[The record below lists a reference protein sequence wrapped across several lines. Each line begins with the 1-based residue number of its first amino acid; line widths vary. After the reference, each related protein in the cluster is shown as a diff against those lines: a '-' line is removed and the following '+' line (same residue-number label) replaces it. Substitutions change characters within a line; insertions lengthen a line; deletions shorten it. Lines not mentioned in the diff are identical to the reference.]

1 MKSKKFLPRFLRVLA
16 TVAIVLLM
24 MYVFRHPLMRC
35 VGNYLIDE
43 DDLQTTETLFVLSG
57 NAESRA
63 KESAKLLRS
72 AYAKEVVC
80 TGEVVPDLFKEV
92 GINMNEA
99 ELSRNK
105 LLKEGIS
112 ERRIKLL
119 PIGTSTREEADAIL
133 AYCKINHIRKIMVVS
148 DKFHTNRIDY
158 AFREQFDDAGIK
170 LILRGAPAMNYN
182 EDFWW
187 ANEAGLL
194 MVNNEYV
201 KLFYYWIN
209 Y

>member
-1 MKSKKFLPRFLRVLA
+1 M
-16 TVAIVLLM
+16 LL
-24 MYVFRHPLMRC
+24 YFFRHPLMRC
-35 VGNYLIDE
+35 VGNYLIEEDE
-43 DDLQTTETLFVLSG
+43 LQRTEALFVLSG

-72 AYAKEVVC
+72 AYAPLAIC

-92 GINMNEA
+92 GIEMNEA
-99 ELSRNK
+99 ELSRSK
-105 LLKEGIS
+105 LLTVGIAN
-112 ERRIKLL
+112 EKIRLL

-133 AYCKINHIRKIMVVS
+133 AYCKDNRIRKIMVVS
-148 DKFHTNRIDY
+148 DKFHTNRINY
-158 AFREQFDDAGIK
+158 AFRDKFENAGID
-170 LILRGAPAMNYN
+170 LILRGAPAINYS

-187 ANEAGLL
+187 ANESGLL